1 MRMSQ
6 GVAVSENTKEYL
18 PRLVCPKTVKKS
30 SKQFATKYMDV
41 TATFDIET
49 TNSDT
54 DGFAYSWQTCIGGEV
69 IVPRYFEDWAE
80 MLEILVD
87 KWHISSKQ
95 RIVLYV
101 HNLGY
106 EHQYIVQLLSA
117 RWGLAPSGA
126 MARPGCT
133 A

>member
-54 DGFAYSWQTCIGGEV
+54 DGFVYSWQTCIGVECKV
-69 IVPRYFEDWAE
+69 VRYFFDLAE
-80 MLEILVD
+80 ILDILVD
-87 KWHISSKQ
+87 
-95 RIVLYV
+95 
-101 HNLGY
+101 
-106 EHQYIVQLLSA
+106 
-117 RWGLAPSGA
+117 
-126 MARPGCT
+126 
-133 A
+133 